1 MSTLE
6 ALRMNIR
13 AMRCA
18 GNHPFVRRG
27 RGGIYQNNVM
37 ITVQVTISM
46 VRYVS
51 ILQSVTGYRND
62 SIS

>member
-37 ITVQVTISM
+37 ITVQVTYQYGT
-46 VRYVS
+46 VCVHPTVGDW
-51 ILQSVTGYRND
+51 LQK
-62 SIS
+62 

>member
-27 RGGIYQNNVM
+27 RGGILHGASPRPAAGLHDY
-37 ITVQVTISM
+37 
-46 VRYVS
+46 
-51 ILQSVTGYRND
+51 YRIID
-62 SIS
+62 SDFRNLTT